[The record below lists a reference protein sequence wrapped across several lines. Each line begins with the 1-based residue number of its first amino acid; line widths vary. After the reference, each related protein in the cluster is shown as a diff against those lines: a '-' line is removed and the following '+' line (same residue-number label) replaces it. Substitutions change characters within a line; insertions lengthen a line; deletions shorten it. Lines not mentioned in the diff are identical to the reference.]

1 MQTGVEQPAVRHPA
15 GSSNMADLLTIRELN
30 VYLKVDACKGIFG
43 LIRQVKK
50 NTKRSSCDRGTRAG
64 PMKHR

>member
-30 VYLKVDACKGIFG
+30 VYLKVDACKGIFDSNG
-43 LIRQVKK
+43 RVRKK
-50 NTKRSSCDRGTRAG
+50 SSVAATAADAPAR
-64 PMKHR
+64 